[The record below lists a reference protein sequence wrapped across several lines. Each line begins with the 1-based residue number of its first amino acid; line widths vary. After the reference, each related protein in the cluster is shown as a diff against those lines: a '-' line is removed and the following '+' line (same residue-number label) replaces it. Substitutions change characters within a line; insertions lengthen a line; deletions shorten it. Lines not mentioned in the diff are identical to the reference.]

1 MRNKGSLKS
10 AGKGKILLLSTTMGI
25 GGGAEEQVMHLALE
39 LVRRGWQARIVS
51 MIPPETDLPEELA
64 ANGIAVEHLEMR
76 AGVPDPRCL
85 FKLLVILRRYRPD
98 VLHTHMTHAN
108 LLGRLSRILHPMPA
122 LVSTLHGFK
131 MYGVNSRFTALRE
144 LGHRLTDPLASMTTA
159 ICNAATQSY
168 IQSKS
173 APLTK
178 IMAVPNGLD
187 TEAFAPDTAA
197 RERIRKELGLPDN
210 AFAWLAVGRLESPKN
225 YPLMLQAFA
234 RAASPDDVLL
244 ICGTGALRQRV
255 EMNAQAL
262 GIEKQVRLLGVR
274 RDIPA
279 MMNAADAFVLSSD
292 TEGLPMVLLQASS
305 TGLPIV
311 ATNVGGNSEV
321 VLDGQTGYITPR
333 GKVEPL
339 AEAMLR
345 LRGAT
350 AEERAAL
357 GAAGREYTVSKYDMK
372 IVAERWEELYSRL
385 LLRNKLKGFE
395 EQIKCRPSLKL
406 QL

>member
-1 MRNKGSLKS
+1 MRTKGSLKS
-10 AGKGKILLLSTTMGI
+10 AGKGRVLLLSTTMGI

-39 LVRRGWQARIVS
+39 LARRGWQARIVS

-64 ANGIAVEHLEMR
+64 TNHIAVEHLGMR

-85 FKLLVILRRYRPD
+85 FRLYRILREFRPD

-108 LLGRLSRILHPMPA
+108 LLGRLSRILHRMPA

-131 MYGVNSRFTALRE
+131 MYGVNTRFTAFRE

-159 ICNAATQSY
+159 ICNAATLSY
-168 IQSKS
+168 VLSKS
-173 APLTK
+173 APATK

-187 TEAFAPDTAA
+187 TEAYRPDPTS
-197 RERIRKELGLPDN
+197 RERLRKDLALRDE
-210 AFAWLAVGRLESPKN
+210 AFVWLAAGRLESPKN

-234 RAASPDDVLL
+234 RAAKPQDVLL
-244 ICGTGALRQRV
+244 ICGAGALRQRV

-262 GIEKQVRLLGVR
+262 GIDKQVRLLGVR

-305 TGLPIV
+305 SGLPIV
-311 ATNVGGNSEV
+311 ATNVGGNAEV
-321 VLDGQTGYITPR
+321 VIDGETGLLTPR

-339 AEAMLR
+339 AEAMSR
-345 LRGAT
+345 IREAT
-350 AEERAAL
+350 ADERAAM
-357 GAAGREYTVSKYDMK
+357 GAAGREHTISKYDMK
-372 IVAERWEELYSRL
+372 IVAGRWEDLYSRL

>member
-1 MRNKGSLKS
+1 MSS

-51 MIPPETDLPEELA
+51 MIPPETDIPEEIA
-64 ANGIAVEHLEMR
+64 ASGITVEHLGMR

-85 FKLLVILRRYRPD
+85 FRLYRILRQYRPD

-108 LLGRLSRILHPMPA
+108 LLGRLSRILHPVPA

-131 MYGVNSRFTALRE
+131 MYGVNSRFTAFRE

-168 IQSKS
+168 IHSKS
-173 APLTK
+173 APATK

-187 TEAFAPDTAA
+187 TDAYRPAEDSEVRQAM
-197 RERIRKELGLPDN
+197 REELGIAQD
-210 AFAWLAVGRLESPKN
+210 AFVWLAVGRLESPKN

-234 RAASPDDVLL
+234 RAASPTDVLL

-255 EMNAQAL
+255 EMNAKAL
-262 GIEKQVRLLGVR
+262 GIDSQVRLLGVR
-274 RDIPA
+274 RDIPNV
-279 MMNAADAFVLSSD
+279 MQAADAFVLSSD

-305 TGLPIV
+305 SALPIV
-311 ATNVGGNSEV
+311 ATNVGGNAEV
-321 VLDGQTGYITPR
+321 VIDGQTGFLTPR

-339 AEAMLR
+339 ANAMA
-345 LRGAT
+345 GV
-350 AEERAAL
+350 RAATPEDRAAM
-357 GAAGREYTVSKYDMK
+357 GAAGREHTVSKYDMK
-372 IVAERWEELYSRL
+372 AVAGRWEELYSRL
-385 LLRNKLKGFE
+385 LLRNKTKGFE

>member
-1 MRNKGSLKS
+1 MKI
-10 AGKGKILLLSTTMGI
+10 AGKGKVLLLSTTMGI

-64 ANGIAVEHLEMR
+64 ANGIAVDHLGMR
-76 AGVPDPRCL
+76 VGVADPRCL
-85 FKLLVILRRYRPD
+85 FKLHKILRQYRPD

-108 LLGRLSRILHPMPA
+108 LLGRLSRILHHVPA

-131 MYGVNSRFTALRE
+131 MYGVNSRFTAFRE

-173 APLTK
+173 APPTK

-187 TEAFAPDTAA
+187 TEAYRPDAAA
-197 RERIRKELGLPDN
+197 RERIRQELSLPAN
-210 AFAWLAVGRLESPKN
+210 AFVWLAVGRLESPKN

-234 RAASPDDVLL
+234 RAASPEDVLL

-262 GIEKQVRLLGVR
+262 GIENQVRMLGVR

-279 MMNAADAFVLSSD
+279 VMNAADGFVLSSD

-305 TGLPIV
+305 AGLPIV
-311 ATNVGGNSEV
+311 ATNVGGNAEV
-321 VLDGQTGYITPR
+321 VVDTETGYVTPR
-333 GKVEPL
+333 GMVEPL

-345 LRGAT
+345 VRNASAG
-350 AEERAAL
+350 ERAEM
-357 GAAGREYTVSKYDMK
+357 GAAGRELTVSKYDMK